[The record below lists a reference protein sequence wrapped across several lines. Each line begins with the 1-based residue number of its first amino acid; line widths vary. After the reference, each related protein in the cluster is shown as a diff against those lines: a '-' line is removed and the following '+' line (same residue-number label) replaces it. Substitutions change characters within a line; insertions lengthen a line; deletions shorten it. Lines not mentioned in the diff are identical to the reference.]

1 MIESFITLYVLN
13 LLFSICSIIG
23 IFIFHVHEEYL
34 LLPFYNYYYFYWF
47 IAFSSFLYSF
57 VELGVFCQSPVLM
70 SSNVLLFVNIFL
82 GLTWLSTSIVS
93 SIFLDACQK
102 SVNKCDIII
111 FLNVFSYLELC
122 VWTFII
128 VLYIRFIRN
137 NKVVTIRAPER
148 ELQNEQEPQ
157 MREIPDRRGLS
168 VHSPLSIQSQRPEI
182 VDIEMEDIKL

>member
-1 MIESFITLYVLN
+1 MIEYFTGLYVLN

-34 LLPFYNYYYFYWF
+34 LLPFYDYYYFYWF

-57 VELGVFCQSPVLM
+57 VELSIFYQSPVVM
-70 SSNVLLFVNIFL
+70 VSNVLLFVDIFL
-82 GLTWLSTSIVS
+82 GLTWLSTSIMS

-111 FLNVFSYLELC
+111 FLNIFSYLELC

-128 VLYIRFIRN
+128 VLYIRFIKN
-137 NKVVTIRAPER
+137 NTVVTIREA
-148 ELQNEQEPQ
+148 ELQTESEPE
-157 MREIPDRRGLS
+157 MREIADRRDLS
-168 VHSPLSIQSQRPEI
+168 VHSPLSVQSQRPEI
-182 VDIEMEDIKL
+182 VDVDIEMEDIKL